1 MNLRLAASI
10 ALIGGLL
17 AASAPIYAHHGNVA
31 YDDSKVVT
39 IKNAVVTKVNWAN
52 PHVLVLFDVKDDNGQ
67 PVHWVA
73 EAGSPSAV
81 SPQGWTNTTLQPGD
95 MITAYLYQVKSGKPV
110 GRMGKI
116 VKADGKELTSFGGL
130 VGEGRPAD
138 CNKDYVSGGNQAAAC
153 RPDGRKTSNGETDL
167 K

>member
-1 MNLRLAASI
+1 MKTRLAVSV
-10 ALIGGLL
+10 ALIVGVI
-17 AASAPIYAHHGNVA
+17 SVCAPIYAHHGNVA

-39 IKNAVVTKVNWAN
+39 IKDAVVTKVNWAN
-52 PHVLVLFDVKDDNGQ
+52 PHVLVQFDAKDDNGQ

-81 SPQGWTNTTLQPGD
+81 APQGWTNTTLQPGD
-95 MITAYLYQVKSGKPV
+95 MITAYLYQVKSGRPV

-130 VGEGRPAD
+130 VGEGQAAN
-138 CNKDYVSGGNQAAAC
+138 CNKDTVHGGNEAAAC
-153 RPDGRKTSNGETDL
+153 RPDGRKTSNNETDL